1 MTSAPPLPISTLV
14 DIIEEARPA
23 LLHWKDRFKES
34 LKYFVGVDIGGTNT
48 RVALD
53 TGSSDEP
60 YVQIAKFRASSS
72 KHIVE
77 GLQQV
82 ARQVADILGV
92 PASGACLAGAGRIGD
107 DGLSLDITNYP
118 GTPADRTLT
127 SDQLPTYLFPAD
139 ATHFINDLE
148 STCYGLKSLNESNQL
163 ASFFKP
169 LWSTSDTVTMERA
182 NYLVLAVGTGLGI
195 ALLTSLGRGSRNI
208 PLQVMPME
216 FGHALYSPVTDPAKK
231 DEEDRLA
238 AYLSKTLYSGKNA
251 IEYEDIVSGRG
262 VLAVYQWIT
271 AEHKEAAKY
280 ESAEEISAAA
290 FREDPCP
297 FATKALLIHYRF
309 LMRVAK
315 NLCVGLQA
323 KGMFL
328 AGDNQVVNNPF
339 FEKYLAEMRAE
350 FLDHPK
356 PDWIDKVELYTQT
369 QSFNINL
376 HGALYYA
383 RTDQR

>member
-1 MTSAPPLPISTLV
+1 
-14 DIIEEARPA
+14 
-23 LLHWKDRFKES
+23 
-34 LKYFVGVDIGGTNT
+34 
-48 RVALD
+48 
-53 TGSSDEP
+53 TGSRP
-60 YVQIAKFRASSS
+60 
-72 KHIVE
+72 
-77 GLQQV
+77 
-82 ARQVADILGV
+82 
-92 PASGACLAGAGRIGD
+92 
-107 DGLSLDITNYP
+107 
-118 GTPADRTLT
+118 T
-127 SDQLPTYLFPAD
+127 S
-139 ATHFINDLE
+139 
-148 STCYGLKSLNESNQL
+148 
-163 ASFFKP
+163 
-169 LWSTSDTVTMERA
+169 
-182 NYLVLAVGTGLGI
+182 
-195 ALLTSLGRGSRNI
+195 
-208 PLQVMPME
+208 
-216 FGHALYSPVTDPAKK
+216 
-231 DEEDRLA
+231 
-238 AYLSKTLYSGKNA
+238 SKTLYSGKHA

-280 ESAEEISAAA
+280 ESAEEISTAA

-339 FEKYLAEMRAE
+339 FEKHLPEMRAE

-369 QSFNINL
+369 ESFNINL